1 MGTLYY
7 GDSRTPI
14 GIEDRALT
22 HLKVVLTTKL
32 RRNESFTLSWQ
43 HAAGEPRGRETL
55 WMHPTIPLRFVFN
68 ETERP
73 ELSRRWIEQLM
84 RSANSTGGVE
94 LLPENLD
101 TGPIRT
107 APAQPSTVG
116 IDVQRVKGG
125 EG

>member
-1 MGTLYY
+1 
-7 GDSRTPI
+7 
-14 GIEDRALT
+14 
-22 HLKVVLTTKL
+22 
-32 RRNESFTLSWQ
+32 
-43 HAAGEPRGRETL
+43 
-55 WMHPTIPLRFVFN
+55 MHPTIPLRFVFN